1 MATITHVLDNTTQR
15 LQTVSDSPRLDAELL
30 LCHSFGL
37 SRTQLFTRND
47 DTLNTKTLD
56 SCEKFILRRERG
68 EPLAYIV
75 GKREFWS
82 LELAVNQHTLIPR
95 PETELLVELALQYID
110 KEQVCR
116 IADLGTGSGAIALA
130 LAVERSNSHIDAC
143 DTSNNAL
150 AIAQHNAQQH
160 NISNVT
166 FLHSD
171 WFENLQQQQ
180 YDLIVSNPPYIAA
193 NDKHLQQG
201 DVRFEPA
208 AALSAEN
215 NGYAD
220 LFHIAEHAKHH
231 LKPKGYLLLEHGCE
245 QQEKLIDK
253 LKTLGYSQVNGHNDY
268 AQQPRAVSAQWMS

>member
-1 MATITHVLDNTTQR
+1 MATIAHVLDNTTQR

-56 SCEKFILRRERG
+56 SCEQFIQRRERG

-82 LELAVNQHTLIPR
+82 LELVVNQHTLIPR

-110 KEQVCR
+110 KKQACR

-150 AIAQHNAQQH
+150 AIAQHNAQKH
-160 NISNVT
+160 NINNVK
-166 FLHSD
+166 FLHSN
-171 WFENLQQQQ
+171 WFENLQQQK

-208 AALSAEN
+208 TALSAEN

-220 LFHIAEHAKHH
+220 LFHIAEQATPAYEALAKYRI
-231 LKPKGYLLLEHGCE
+231 K
-245 QQEKLIDK
+245 
-253 LKTLGYSQVNGHNDY
+253 
-268 AQQPRAVSAQWMS
+268 